1 MKIGNFTILDGNGNP
16 IEDGVRYFNRY
27 QSTLPHTLV
36 LQCFRLKKF
45 YTVGGFVHEKP
56 VVDFMM
62 QYGNGNSF
70 RSYFE
75 STFIDKGIYAFDQL
89 IPVNEGIKLNFEYC
103 NNKSMIAAYKK
114 KLGIDDSAKNETA
127 EAKPY
132 RVTVHCDNKGIKV
145 EGARTDIG
153 STCDTDASDLDGFLR
168 IAEHW
173 WNTYCKPIEKKGE

>member
-1 MKIGNFTILDGNGNP
+1 MKIGNFTILDGNGDP
-16 IEDGVRYFNRY
+16 IVDGVRYFNRY
-27 QSTLPHTLV
+27 QSTLPHKLV
-36 LQCFRLKKF
+36 LLCFRLKKF

-70 RSYFE
+70 RSFFE
-75 STFIDKGIYAFDQL
+75 SQFIAEGIYAFDQL

>member
-36 LQCFRLKKF
+36 LRCFRLKKF
-45 YTVGGFVHEKP
+45 KSFGGFVSEKP
-56 VVDFMM
+56 VVDYKV
-62 QYGNGNSF
+62 QYANGNSY
-70 RSYFE
+70 RAYFE
-75 STFIDKGIYAFDQL
+75 STFIAKGIYAFDQL
-89 IPVNEGIKLNFEYC
+89 IPVNEGIKLNFEYS
-103 NNKSMIAAYKK
+103 NNNSMIAAYKK
-114 KLGIDDSAKNETA
+114 KLGIDDSAKKETA

-132 RVTVHCDNKGIKV
+132 RVTVHCDNTGIKV

-153 STCDTDASDLDGFLR
+153 STCDTDASDLDSFLR